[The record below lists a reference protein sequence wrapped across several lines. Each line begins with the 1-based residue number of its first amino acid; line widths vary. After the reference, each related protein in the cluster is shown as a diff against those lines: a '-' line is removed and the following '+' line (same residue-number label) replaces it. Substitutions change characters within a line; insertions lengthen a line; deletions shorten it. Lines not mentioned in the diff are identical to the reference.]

1 MTMLQRVANRENF
14 EIEIEIEDLNDYFDS
29 ARDHG
34 FVERVRTNTAR
45 YMSIFSEI
53 IDKHMPQPSRE
64 FTEEEHSAFDIVMQ
78 QRRFNAV

>member
-53 IDKHMPQPSRE
+53 IDKHMP
-64 FTEEEHSAFDIVMQ
+64 
-78 QRRFNAV
+78 